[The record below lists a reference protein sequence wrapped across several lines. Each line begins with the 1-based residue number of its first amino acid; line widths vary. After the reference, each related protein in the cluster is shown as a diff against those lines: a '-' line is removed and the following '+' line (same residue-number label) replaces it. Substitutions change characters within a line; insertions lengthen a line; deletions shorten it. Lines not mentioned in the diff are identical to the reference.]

1 MEENAMKNL
10 LTVVFAAFALL
21 VVPAVT
27 MGQELND
34 SQEPGSVLVFPKFLR
49 GAVTTE
55 QGNLARTEI
64 EISVT
69 CPSGVTCVDNLGVI
83 LRAHWV
89 CPGSIFP
96 PAACRE
102 TDFRLATTV
111 RGSLYFNP
119 EGTGVGP
126 FNVIVPPAPCNGGY
140 LIVWAVNSAGQ
151 PIKFDGLIGDAIL
164 REGPDSASAYNAIPI
179 QASSVLATGAPVVL
193 AADGALVFDG
203 GPGRYKAATGT
214 VTGTVRYDRIA
225 TQTTAPI
232 QTSLTLLTLDVRSND
247 FNYPT
252 VVDLDFFST
261 GEALFSTFT
270 FFVCW
275 EEVRLAAIDPALNE
289 NFMGRKGLVQ
299 STEAEKVPFGGIA
312 DTPGPVTLLGLIET
326 NEFSLAGPVARGYM
340 YSMSNDSRPVPTRFL
355 PR

>member
-1 MEENAMKNL
+1 
-10 LTVVFAAFALL
+10 
-21 VVPAVT
+21 
-27 MGQELND
+27 
-34 SQEPGSVLVFPKFLR
+34 
-49 GAVTTE
+49 
-55 QGNLARTEI
+55 
-64 EISVT
+64 
-69 CPSGVTCVDNLGVI
+69 
-83 LRAHWV
+83 
-89 CPGSIFP
+89 
-96 PAACRE
+96 
-102 TDFRLATTV
+102 
-111 RGSLYFNP
+111 
-119 EGTGVGP
+119 
-126 FNVIVPPAPCNGGY
+126 
-140 LIVWAVNSAGQ
+140 
-151 PIKFDGLIGDAIL
+151 
-164 REGPDSASAYNAIPI
+164 
-179 QASSVLATGAPVVL
+179 
-193 AADGALVFDG
+193 
-203 GPGRYKAATGT
+203 
-214 VTGTVRYDRIA
+214 
-225 TQTTAPI
+225 
-232 QTSLTLLTLDVRSND
+232 VRSND

>member
-49 GAVTTE
+49 GTVQTE
-55 QGNLARTEI
+55 QGTLARTEI

-69 CPSGVTCVDNLGVI
+69 CPSGATCVDGQGVI

-96 PAACRE
+96 PVPCRE

-111 RGSLYFNP
+111 RGSLWFNP
-119 EGTGVGP
+119 LNIGP
-126 FNVIVPPAPCNGGY
+126 TNTSVPVAPCDGGY
-140 LIVWAVNSAGQ
+140 LIVWVVDNQGR
-151 PIKFDGLIGDAIL
+151 PVKFDGLIGDAIV
-164 REGPDSASAYNAIPI
+164 REGADSASAYNAIPI
-179 QASSVLATGAPVVL
+179 QATSVLATGAQVVL
-193 AADGALVFDG
+193 DADGSLVFDG
-203 GPGRYKAATGT
+203 GPGRYKAVTGT
-214 VTGTVRYDRIA
+214 VTGTVRYDRIG
-225 TQTTAPI
+225 TQTQAPI

-247 FNYPT
+247 FNFPT
-252 VVDLDFFST
+252 LVDLDFFSG

-270 FFVCW
+270 YFVCW

-289 NFMGRKGLVQ
+289 NFMQRKGLVQ
-299 STEAEKVPFGGIA
+299 STEAEKVPFGGIF
-312 DTPGPVTLLGLIET
+312 DIGGRVTLLGLIET
-326 NEFSLAGPVARGYM
+326 NEFSLAGNVARGYM
-340 YSMSNDSRPVPTRFL
+340 YSTYNDSRPVPTRFT